1 MQTGWRV
8 GSLFNIPLFIDNS
21 WFFVVV
27 LITFLQG
34 SDPRWA
40 SLVGPVGAYAAG
52 FLLALLLFASVLAH
66 ELGHSLVARA
76 QGITVNSIK
85 LFLFGGIASIERE
98 SNTPGEAFQVAIAGP
113 AVSFFLFIAL
123 TALNNVS
130 NLPPIAS
137 GVIGSVA
144 TTNLVLALFNLIPGL
159 PLDGGQIFK
168 AAVWKATNSRTQ
180 GVRWASR
187 SGQVLGWGAITLSA
201 LAFFTTGSLDLL
213 WPGLIG
219 LFILRNASGYNRMND
234 LQEGLAK
241 LKVSDA
247 VTRSFRVLDANMSLR
262 QFADECLLQDKENM
276 PVYFASS
283 DGRYRGRVSLDGLRQ
298 VERSE
303 WDYRTLHDIARPL
316 LEIPHVSEA
325 MPLTEAITLME
336 TKNINQ
342 LTVLTPADAV
352 AGTLDRGEI
361 VRALAKQLNFPIA
374 ESVIQKIK
382 QEKAYPAGLQL
393 GAIAQSIE
401 QSKEPATEAVMNSA
415 TEKALGESIK

>member
-8 GSLFNIPLFIDNS
+8 GSLFNIPLFVDNS
-21 WFFVVV
+21 WFFVVL

-40 SLVGPVGAYAAG
+40 NLVGPVGAYAAG

-66 ELGHSLVARA
+66 ELGHSLVARS

-98 SNTPGEAFQVAIAGP
+98 SKTPGEAFQVAIAGP
-113 AVSFFLFIAL
+113 AVSFLLFVAL
-123 TALNNVS
+123 TLLGRFT

-137 GVIGSVA
+137 GVIASVA

-168 AAVWKATNSRTQ
+168 AAVWKATKSRAT
-180 GVRWASR
+180 GVRWAAK
-187 SGQVLGWGAITLSA
+187 SGQILGWGAIALSA
-201 LAFFTTGSLDLL
+201 FAFFTTNSLDLL

-219 LFILRNASGYNRMND
+219 LFILRNASGYSRMND

-247 VTRSFRVLDANMSLR
+247 LTRDFRVLDANMPLR
-262 QFADECLLQDKENM
+262 QFAEECLLQDAKATP

-283 DGRYRGRVSLDGLRQ
+283 DGRYRGLVLMEDLRQ

-303 WDYRTLHDIARPL
+303 WDSRTLHSIARPL
-316 LEIPHVSEA
+316 LDIPHVREDS
-325 MPLTEAITLME
+325 PLTAAINLME
-336 TKNINQ
+336 SQKLAR

-361 VRALAKQLNFPIA
+361 VRALAKQLNFSISDA
-374 ESVIQKIK
+374 VIQKIK
-382 QEKAYPAGLQL
+382 QEGAYPAGLQL
-393 GAIAQSIE
+393 GAIAQSVEPSVEPSVE
-401 QSKEPATEAVMNSA
+401 QSAQQTVEQP
-415 TEKALGESIK
+415 

>member
-8 GSLFNIPLFIDNS
+8 GSLFNIPLYVDNS
-21 WFFVVV
+21 WFFVVL
-27 LITFLQG
+27 LIAFLQG

-40 SLVGPVGAYAAG
+40 ELVGPIGAYASG
-52 FLLALLLFASVLAH
+52 LLLALLLFASVLAH

-123 TALNNVS
+123 TALS
-130 NLPPIAS
+130 NISGLPAIAT

-144 TTNLVLALFNLIPGL
+144 TTNLILALFNLIPGL

-168 AAVWKATNSRTQ
+168 AAVWKATNNRAK
-180 GVRWASR
+180 GVRWAAK
-187 SGQVLGWGAITLSA
+187 SGQVVGWGAISLSA
-201 LAFFTTGSLDLL
+201 LAFFSTGSLDLL

-219 LFILRNASGYNRMND
+219 LFILRNASGYDRMNT
-234 LQEGLAK
+234 LQEGLAE
-241 LKVSDA
+241 LKVDDA
-247 VTRSFRVLDANMSLR
+247 TARNFRVLDANMPLR
-262 QFADECLLQDKENM
+262 EFADKCLLDDKEKP

-283 DGRYRGRVSLDGLRQ
+283 DGRYRGMVSLEGLRQ

-303 WDYRTLHDIARPL
+303 WETRNLQSIAKPL
-316 LEIPHVSEA
+316 LDIPHVKEST
-325 MPLTEAITLME
+325 PLTEAILLME
-336 TKNINQ
+336 EKGLAQ
-342 LTVLTPADAV
+342 LTVLTPADSV
-352 AGTLDRGEI
+352 AGTLDKGDI
-361 VRALAKQLNFPIA
+361 VRAMAQKLRSPIS
-374 ESVIQKIK
+374 EEIIQKIR
-382 QEKAYPAGLQL
+382 QDNMYPAGLQL

-401 QSKEPATEAVMNSA
+401 QAKAPVDAPSDS
-415 TEKALGESIK
+415 EKSVTYVN

>member
-40 SLVGPVGAYAAG
+40 SLVGPVGAYGAG
-52 FLLALLLFASVLAH
+52 LLLALLLFASVLAH

-76 QGITVNSIK
+76 QGIKVNSIK

-98 SNTPGEAFQVAIAGP
+98 SKTPGEAFQVAIAGP
-113 AVSFFLFIAL
+113 AVSLFLFVAL
-123 TALNNVS
+123 TALSRVAD
-130 NLPPIAS
+130 LPPIAA
-137 GVIGSVA
+137 GVVNSVA

-168 AAVWKATNSRTQ
+168 AAVWKATNSRTK
-180 GVRWASR
+180 GVRWAAK
-187 SGQVLGWGAITLSA
+187 SGQIFGWSAIALS
-201 LAFFTTGSLDLL
+201 LTAFFFSGSFDLL
-213 WPGLIG
+213 WPALIG

-247 VTRSFRVLDANMSLR
+247 TIRNFRVLDANMSLR
-262 QFADECLLQDKENM
+262 QFADECLLQQDKETT
-276 PVYFASS
+276 PVYFAAS
-283 DGRYRGRVSLDGLRQ
+283 DGRYRGRVSLEGLRQ

-303 WDYRTLHDIARPL
+303 WETRNLHSIARPL
-316 LEIPHVSEA
+316 LEIPHVSENT
-325 MPLTEAITLME
+325 PLTDAITLME
-336 TKNINQ
+336 QQKLDQ

-352 AGTLDRGEI
+352 AGTLDRGEV
-361 VRALAKQLNFPIA
+361 VRALAKQLNFPISEA
-374 ESVIQKIK
+374 IIQKIK
-382 QEKAYPAGLQL
+382 QENAYPAGLQL

-401 QSKEPATEAVMNSA
+401 QA
-415 TEKALGESIK
+415 

>member
-8 GSLFNIPLFIDNS
+8 GSIFNIPLFIDNS

-40 SLVGPVGAYAAG
+40 SLVGPIGAYAAG

-98 SNTPGEAFQVAIAGP
+98 SKTPGEAFQVAIAGP
-113 AVSFFLFIAL
+113 AVSFLLFIVL
-123 TALNNVS
+123 TLLVRVT

-137 GVIGSVA
+137 GVIASVA

-168 AAVWKATNSRTQ
+168 AAVWKATKSRAK
-180 GVRWASR
+180 GVRWAAK
-187 SGQVLGWGAITLSA
+187 SGQILGWSAVALSA
-201 LAFFTTGSLDLL
+201 FAFFTTGALDLL

-219 LFILRNASGYNRMND
+219 LFILRNASNYSRMND

-247 VTRSFRVLDANMSLR
+247 TTRDFRVLDANMSLR
-262 QFADECLLQDKENM
+262 QFADECLLEEKTAK

-283 DGRYRGRVSLDGLRQ
+283 DGRYRGMVLLEDLRQ

-303 WDYRTLHDIARPL
+303 WDSRTLHSIAHPL
-316 LEIPHVSEA
+316 LEIPHISEDR
-325 MPLTEAITLME
+325 PLIEAIKLME
-336 TKNINQ
+336 AQ
-342 LTVLTPADAV
+342 QLARLTVLTPADAV

-361 VRALAKQLNFPIA
+361 VRALAKQLNFPISEA
-374 ESVIQKIK
+374 IIQKIK
-382 QEKAYPAGLQL
+382 QEGAYPAGLQL

-401 QSKEPATEAVMNSA
+401 QA
-415 TEKALGESIK
+415 